1 MLIGGHTFSFDLNRS
16 IYLISILFFYFN
28 RHFILLFLRCDTPQ
42 WCVVYAMIIVFFLF
56 LNIYLKILT
65 ANIISNCSFLNRTY
79 LINSAVY
86 NQIQFHNQTSIILK
100 ANYAFLLSS
109 SSSSFELGLIYQFSS
124 SNYLVPFPILFDC
137 ASIVRSCQLKT
148 ITGTTIPSRDS
159 ESIRVQLT
167 SFNFTTTTSIQLNS
181 MGLYLKQGRYQLS
194 NCSLNNGQQMT
205 DPQTIFDIQI
215 QYEKSVGKLSDI
227 FTYSK

>member
-1 MLIGGHTFSFDLNRS
+1 
-16 IYLISILFFYFN
+16 
-28 RHFILLFLRCDTPQ
+28 
-42 WCVVYAMIIVFFLF
+42 MIIVFFLF